1 MLASE
6 LIQELRK
13 EIDIN
18 GDLNV
23 FINTMD
29 EEGDEVWN
37 EIRKVDTCVDFKD
50 LKPCLIRIMDYF
62 D

>member
-1 MLASE
+1 MMASE
-6 LIQELRK
+6 LIKKLQE
-13 EIDIN
+13 EIDES
-18 GDLNV
+18 GDWPV
-23 FINTMD
+23 YINTMD
-29 EEGDEVWN
+29 EDGDEVWN